1 MKANEGKVMSKQ
13 EFMKD
18 GLYTKEQYEGL
29 LVSSNLEQGCYNIG
43 VQLDENTI
51 LVLDHSSDSQVREK
65 IQNWSAQL
73 EDIKKEY
80 NVDTNPSNY
89 SH

>member
-1 MKANEGKVMSKQ
+1 MKANEGKIMSKK

-18 GLYTKEQYEGL
+18 GLYTKEQYEGI
-29 LVSSNLEQGCYNIG
+29 LVSSNLQQGCYNIG
-43 VQLDENTI
+43 VQLDENTV

-80 NVDTNPSNY
+80 NVGTNPSNY
-89 SH
+89 IR